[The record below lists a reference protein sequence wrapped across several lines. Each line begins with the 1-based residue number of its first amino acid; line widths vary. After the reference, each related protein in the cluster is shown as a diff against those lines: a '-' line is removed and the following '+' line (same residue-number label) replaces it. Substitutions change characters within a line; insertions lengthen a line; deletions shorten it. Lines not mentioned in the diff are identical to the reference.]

1 MRGRRARESFPCS
14 LLAMSN
20 PFPSVQDFKES
31 LEVLS
36 EDLDEGGMT
45 TYLTG
50 ILKAVQ
56 SNGKEGPW
64 KEVLKAY
71 CVSPF
76 PARWKTATDVRV
88 QSELKAQYERTPMNA
103 HVRVLPGAHATA
115 SADRPRWTGNG
126 FAEAGRYVIGMV
138 PRVSGID
145 VGCRRRRCPLSN
157 LAE

>member
-1 MRGRRARESFPCS
+1 MDSTRDSCPPSEKGEARVIRAETQGPGIGGFRAWSEGTRILP
-14 LLAMSN
+14 LLPTAMSN

-76 PARWKTATDVRV
+76 RR
-88 QSELKAQYERTPMNA
+88 
-103 HVRVLPGAHATA
+103 G
-115 SADRPRWTGNG
+115 GNC
-126 FAEAGRYVIGMV
+126 
-138 PRVSGID
+138 D
-145 VGCRRRRCPLSN
+145 
-157 LAE
+157 

>member
-1 MRGRRARESFPCS
+1 MRSVKTDSTRDSCPPSEKRRSTCDPCGDAGS
-14 LLAMSN
+14 GNWGFRAWSEGTRILPLLPTAMSN

-76 PARWKTATDVRV
+76 RR
-88 QSELKAQYERTPMNA
+88 
-103 HVRVLPGAHATA
+103 G
-115 SADRPRWTGNG
+115 GNC
-126 FAEAGRYVIGMV
+126 
-138 PRVSGID
+138 D
-145 VGCRRRRCPLSN
+145 
-157 LAE
+157 